1 MATAASQSTLGV
13 AELSTTILVADDHPV
28 VRFGIISLLDA
39 QPDFKVIGEADSC
52 AKLLDR
58 LAALDPEVVL
68 LDLELGDACG
78 TEALVALRKH
88 YPDLKIVVFTAHDD
102 DAHVLDA
109 VTAGVQ
115 GYVVKGS
122 ANETLSDAI
131 RVVSRGGS
139 YLDASITPKVISQL
153 SRKTPE
159 GDRLTNREHV
169 VLTYLGT
176 GSRNKDIARKL
187 DITERTVKYHI
198 SSILAK
204 LGAQNRTQAV
214 QIAATRGLI
223 KIGG

>member
-1 MATAASQSTLGV
+1 MGV
-13 AELSTTILVADDHPV
+13 GELSTTILVADDHPV
-28 VRFGIISLLDA
+28 VRFGVISLLDG
-39 QPDFKVIGEADSC
+39 QPDFKVVGEAHNC
-52 AKLLDR
+52 AMLADR
-58 LAALDPEVVL
+58 LAVLSPDVVL

-78 TEALVALRKH
+78 NEALTLLRKT

-115 GYVVKGS
+115 GFVIKGS
-122 ANETLSDAI
+122 SNETLTEAI
-131 RVVSRGGS
+131 RIVARGGS
-139 YLDASITPKVISQL
+139 YLDASITPKVLTQL

-176 GSRNKDIARKL
+176 GRRNKDIAHKL
-187 DITERTVKYHI
+187 EITERTVKYHI

-204 LGAQNRTQAV
+204 LGAENRTQAV

>member
-1 MATAASQSTLGV
+1 MAIAASRHTVGV
-13 AELSTTILVADDHPV
+13 GELSTTILVADDHPV
-28 VRFGIISLLDA
+28 VRFGIISLLDS

-52 AKLLDR
+52 AKLCER
-58 LAALDPEVVL
+58 LEALEPDVVL

-78 TEALVALRKH
+78 AEALVTLRKQH
-88 YPDLKIVVFTAHDD
+88 PDLKIVVFTAHDD
-102 DAHVLDA
+102 DAHVLEA

-122 ANETLSDAI
+122 ANDTLCNAVRSVAK
-131 RVVSRGGS
+131 GGS

-153 SRKTPE
+153 SRKTPD
-159 GDRLTNREHV
+159 GDRLTNREHI

-176 GSRNKDIARKL
+176 GSRNKDIAKKL

-214 QIAATRGLI
+214 QIAASRGLI
-223 KIGG
+223 KVGA

>member
-13 AELSTTILVADDHPV
+13 GELSTTILVADDHPV
-28 VRFGIISLLDA
+28 VRFGVISLLDA
-39 QPDFKVIGEADSC
+39 QPDLKVIGEADSC

-58 LAALDPEVVL
+58 LAALVPDVVL

-78 TEALVALRKH
+78 SEALSMLRKR

-139 YLDASITPKVISQL
+139 FLDASITPKVISQL

-176 GSRNKDIARKL
+176 GRRNKDIAEKL
-187 DITERTVKYHI
+187 EITERTVKYHI

>member
-1 MATAASQSTLGV
+1 MGTAASQSTLGV
-13 AELSTTILVADDHPV
+13 GELSTTIIVADDHPV
-28 VRFGIISLLDA
+28 VRFGVISLLDA

-78 TEALVALRKH
+78 TEALATLRKH
-88 YPDLKIVVFTAHDD
+88 YPDLKIIVFTAHDD

-109 VTAGVQ
+109 ITAGVQ

-139 YLDASITPKVISQL
+139 FLDASITPKVISQL

-176 GSRNKDIARKL
+176 GSRNKDIAKKL

-223 KIGG
+223 KIGA